1 MTSRLFD
8 LKTSVDELSSNEA
21 IVKMDMQRV
30 LPNRTISQLSDL
42 TGGQV
47 VFRFGQTAS
56 NKWIVNNQCYLEAF
70 CDFTVAGGGRPA
82 VANLIA
88 PCMDTLSTL
97 FQSIEVQINNKRVSY
112 VDSFVSQCDIFLKRV
127 MHNDAFLESAQLEYI
142 SSFGDRVSSVS
153 SDGLVL
159 HTALGKIIIASNG
172 TGPVDVNLYGNNTNK
187 ADAPEPSLRAN
198 SVNIK
203 WYPSCVSFFG
213 IDHATPASGDFQ
225 LILQPF
231 QTNVELRACE
241 TGVTSNAG
249 ASPYPV
255 FDITNLYLN
264 VPYITGPAVNNMEFL
279 LDFDSVR
286 CDSRILTSGAFQ
298 SSTFDVPSST
308 YACGVA
314 FQASNQYN
322 ATQSNGN
329 PSSTVFKANNYS
341 KSTPYESLEMRLK
354 RLYIQYDDN
363 VYPNVDMNLKFD
375 AFKGVNKLGQLY
387 DYTMQQC
394 DATNDPS
401 GMESYQHWLARG
413 LYMYTNLP
421 KPASSSCT
429 RVVVNT
435 EFDLPGG
442 TDQPAVNALNANT
455 NVLLFS
461 RYRQVVKCVIKDG
474 RYIDIIMSDN

>member
-8 LKTSVDELSSNEA
+8 LKTSVDELSSNEG

-112 VDSFVSQCDIFLKRV
+112 VDSFVAQCDIFLKRV
-127 MHNDAFLESAQLEYI
+127 MHNDAFLKSAQLEYI
-142 SSFGDRVSSVS
+142 ASFGDRVSSVS
-153 SDGLVL
+153 SNGLVL
-159 HTALGKIIIASNG
+159 HTALGKVIIASNA
-172 TGPVDVNLYGNNTNK
+172 TIDVNLVGANTGNV
-187 ADAPEPSLRAN
+187 DAPEPSLRAN

-213 IDHATPASGDFQ
+213 VDHATPASGDFQ

-255 FDITNLYLN
+255 FNITNLYLN

-286 CDSRILTSGAFQ
+286 CDSRILTSNAFQ

-314 FQASNQYN
+314 FQASSQYN
-322 ATQSNGN
+322 ATQTNGN
-329 PSSTVFKANNYS
+329 PSSTVFKAHQYN
-341 KSTPYESLEMRLK
+341 KGTPYASEEMTLK

-363 VYPNVDMNLKFD
+363 VYPNVDMNLAFD
-375 AFKGVNKLGQLY
+375 SANGLNRLGQLY
-387 DYTMQQC
+387 DYTMQQS
-394 DATNDPS
+394 DAVNDQA
-401 GMESYQHWLARG
+401 GMESYENWLSRG
-413 LYMYTNLP
+413 LYMYVNLP

-435 EFDLPGG
+435 EFNTL
-442 TDQPAVNALNANT
+442 TASST

-474 RYIDIIMSDN
+474 RYVDIVQSDN